1 MGWEYVEMIMR
12 VEEEFEFEIPDT
24 DAETL
29 DTVGALHRYVVQKL
43 APDASS
49 GFDAA
54 SSSDHVWN
62 KLRSI
67 IASEFALSFDRIT
80 PEAHFVYDLNLG

>member
-1 MGWEYVEMIMR
+1 MEYVELIMR
-12 VEEEFEFEIPDT
+12 VEEEFEFEIPDA
-24 DAETL
+24 DAEKL

-43 APDASS
+43 AENPPP

-54 SSSDHVWN
+54 ITSDEIFN

-67 IASEFALSFDRIT
+67 IADEFDLPLDQIT
-80 PEAHFVYDLNLG
+80 PAAHFVHDLDLG